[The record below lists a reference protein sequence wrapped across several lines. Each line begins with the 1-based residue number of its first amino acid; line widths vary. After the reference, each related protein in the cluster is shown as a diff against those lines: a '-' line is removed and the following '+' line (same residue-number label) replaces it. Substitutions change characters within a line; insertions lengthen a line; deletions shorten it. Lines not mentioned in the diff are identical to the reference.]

1 MICEQKHVA
10 AFTALAMRNN
20 VDLPKRLQKKF
31 LLEVDDQ
38 IAAKKPPSRK
48 KSARK

>member
-20 VDLPKRLQKKF
+20 VDLPKRLQKK
-31 LLEVDDQ
+31 LGTAERKEES
-38 IAAKKPPSRK
+38 AKRC
-48 KSARK
+48 